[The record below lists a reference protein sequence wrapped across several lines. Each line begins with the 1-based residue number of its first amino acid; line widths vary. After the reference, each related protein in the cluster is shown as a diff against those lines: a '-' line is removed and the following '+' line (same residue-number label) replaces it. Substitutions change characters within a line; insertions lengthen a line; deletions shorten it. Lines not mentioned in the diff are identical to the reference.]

1 MGFKNM
7 AQTQHPLTL
16 TPRSSQS
23 SPFVELQQCLA
34 SQVTAISPFLDQFM
48 RFLKSF
54 VNSFGEVRGTEADIE
69 IALRQALANAVIH
82 GNRED
87 IQKRVYVTSRCSMDG
102 EVSITV
108 RDEGQGFD
116 RCELQDRT
124 DPNEGLLSHRWGIYL
139 MQAFMDDVYFEE
151 NGRIVHMRKRLR
163 RPLPM

>member
-1 MGFKNM
+1 
-7 AQTQHPLTL
+7 
-16 TPRSSQS
+16 
-23 SPFVELQQCLA
+23 
-34 SQVTAISPFLDQFM
+34 M

-54 VNSFGEVRGTEADIE
+54 VNSFGDVRGTEADIE

-116 RCELQDRT
+116 GYEVQGRT
-124 DPNEGLLSHRWGIYL
+124 DPNEGLLAHRWGIYL
-139 MQAFMDDVYFEE
+139 MQALMDDVYFEE

-163 RPLPM
+163 RSLPM

>member
-1 MGFKNM
+1 M
-7 AQTQHPLTL
+7 AQTHSLRIA
-16 TPRSSQS
+16 PRTSQS

-34 SQVTAISPFLDQFM
+34 SRVTAISPFLDQFM

-54 VNSFGEVRGTEADIE
+54 VNSFGDVRGTEADIE

-87 IQKRVYVTSRCSMDG
+87 MLKRVYVTSRCSMDG

-116 RCELQDRT
+116 GYELQGRT
-124 DPNEGLLSHRWGIYL
+124 DPNEGLLAHRWGIYL
-139 MQAFMDDVYFEE
+139 MQAFMDDVYFEG

-163 RPLPM
+163 RSLPT